1 MDQAGGYHEAIDDS
15 GKFVTGEKFLT
26 LQARQVWFFSNLAV
40 NDIDQAESVRL
51 AEHGL
56 DGLRKLFYDKKN
68 GGYFL
73 KIGKDGSVIDNRKHA
88 YPLSFVIY
96 GLVELHRANGDES
109 VLDEA
114 LKLFELLEKHCY
126 DAAHGGYY
134 ELFDK
139 EWKKITDTEQWG
151 VVGTVGFKT
160 YNTHLHLLE
169 AFTQLYIETKNELV
183 GKRLA
188 ELIEICTVTIKHPN
202 HRCNIDAWTTD
213 WKMVETEKNLR
224 VSYGH
229 DLECAWLV
237 LAAADALGK
246 RSDSLN
252 NWAVTI
258 TEHAIEFGLDK
269 VHGGFFYS
277 GPLGEQS
284 EDRKKE
290 WWTQSEAL
298 LGLITIN
305 KITNDEKYLTLFKET
320 LDFVER
326 NHVSPDGGWFAQLN
340 EDGSLGQNKSRTSM
354 WQGGYHNGRALLMS
368 EALLRSLD

>member
-1 MDQAGGYHEAIDDS
+1 
-15 GKFVTGEKFLT
+15 
-26 LQARQVWFFSNLAV
+26 
-40 NDIDQAESVRL
+40 
-51 AEHGL
+51 
-56 DGLRKLFYDKKN
+56 
-68 GGYFL
+68 
-73 KIGKDGSVIDNRKHA
+73 
-88 YPLSFVIY
+88 
-96 GLVELHRANGDES
+96 
-109 VLDEA
+109 
-114 LKLFELLEKHCY
+114 
-126 DAAHGGYY
+126 
-134 ELFDK
+134 
-139 EWKKITDTEQWG
+139 
-151 VVGTVGFKT
+151 
-160 YNTHLHLLE
+160 
-169 AFTQLYIETKNELV
+169 
-183 GKRLA
+183 
-188 ELIEICTVTIKHPN
+188 
-202 HRCNIDAWTTD
+202 
-213 WKMVETEKNLR
+213 MVETEKNLR

-298 LGLITIN
+298 LGLITIH
-305 KITNDEKYLTLFKET
+305 KIT
-320 LDFVER
+320 
-326 NHVSPDGGWFAQLN
+326 N